1 MIARIRTRYSMQF
14 KKPEGASGYRR
25 LRVELSPSARLRYP
39 KAVIL
44 ARKGYWAEP

>member
-1 MIARIRTRYSMQF
+1 
-14 KKPEGASGYRR
+14 
-25 LRVELSPSARLRYP
+25 VELSPAARLRYP